1 MADYE
6 QYSNNPSWSMSGAV
20 QRMDRCIRHGR
31 WMPCTHQQATKQWM
45 SGMLTLLL
53 VQLMAIL
60 IFAMIISSFFGWN
73 ILDFHKR
80 TNKYIWGGLIGS
92 AIFVLGSTIYAK
104 GFTGIGAAHVQRSNQ
119 EIANVNMQPRRA
131 AYDPSLARKSAL
143 PYHVRAQA
151 MQRERVPHT
160 PTHSSPASPS
170 AGVVP
175 SPGEPVPTSGAS
187 TEASDFTAAAGGA
200 AEPASDFTAAAGDPG
215 TSAPP
220 RWASAARCIRMMA
233 RTAISAARSR

>member
-1 MADYE
+1 MGDYE
-6 QYSNNPSWSMSGAV
+6 QYSNHPSWSMGGAV
-20 QRMDRCIRHGR
+20 QRMDRCMRHGR
-31 WMPCTHQQATKQWM
+31 WEPCSHQQATKQWM

-53 VQLMAIL
+53 VQLFAIL

-92 AIFVLGSTIYAK
+92 VIFVLGSTIYAK
-104 GFTGIGAAHVQRSNQ
+104 GFTGIGAAHVQRSDQ
-119 EIANVNMQPRRA
+119 EIANVNMQLRRA

-160 PTHSSPASPS
+160 PTYPSPASPS

-175 SPGEPVPTSGAS
+175 SPWEPVPDSTSGAS
-187 TEASDFTAAAGGA
+187 TEAVGGA
-200 AEPASDFTAAAGDPG
+200 AEPASDFAAVGGDPG

-220 RWASAARCIRMMA
+220 
-233 RTAISAARSR
+233 